1 MEKKKNLTFRKKYA
15 KNMAHS
21 RQLSEQYAKII
32 IGNDDYPTR
41 VVVREK
47 KNTPSKNK

>member
-15 KNMAHS
+15 KNMAHL